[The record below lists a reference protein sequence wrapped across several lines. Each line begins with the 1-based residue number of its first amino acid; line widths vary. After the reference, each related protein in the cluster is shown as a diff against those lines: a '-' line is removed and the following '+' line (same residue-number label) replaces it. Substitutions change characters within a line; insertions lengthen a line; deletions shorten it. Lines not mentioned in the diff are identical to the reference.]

1 MVKRKLIK
9 EIKQFTK
16 LTESE
21 IELNEL
27 IAGAFTEQEQINLI
41 PTLRV
46 TVERDLFHV
55 LAIKKIEKKMIKQ
68 VKGESDD

>member
-1 MVKRKLIK
+1 MKKRLIK

-21 IELNEL
+21 VELNEL
-27 IAGAFTEQEQINLI
+27 IAGSFSEQEQISML

-55 LAIKKIEKKMIKQ
+55 LAIKKVEKKMEKQ
-68 VKGESDD
+68 VKGESND